1 MNRKNKILIAAGV
14 LALLAAAVLLP
25 AGAEYL
31 ARRNG
36 PFEESVLAAFGV
48 SAQDHDGKKPA
59 IL

>member
-14 LALLAAAVLLP
+14 LALLAAAVFLP

-36 PFEESVLAAFGV
+36 PLEESVLAAFGV
-48 SAQDHDGKKPA
+48 SA
-59 IL
+59 